1 MCSDIVVDDA
11 EDDGKEAQ
19 KELEVQPEKE
29 ATGNLLHCEFGA
41 LTLQIGLVCF
51 DIVVDDAEEY
61 TLRVME
67 AAAEKVEAEA
77 ARKEAMT
84 RPKRVLKPSHL
95 QKSPFVKK

>member
-1 MCSDIVVDDA
+1 MCSDIVVDD
-11 EDDGKEAQ
+11 G
-19 KELEVQPEKE
+19 
-29 ATGNLLHCEFGA
+29 
-41 LTLQIGLVCF
+41 
-51 DIVVDDAEEY
+51 EEY

-67 AAAEKVEAEA
+67 AAAETVEAEA

>member
-11 EDDGKEAQ
+11 EDDGKEPQ

-29 ATGNLLHCEFGA
+29 AT
-41 LTLQIGLVCF
+41 
-51 DIVVDDAEEY
+51 DDAEEY

-67 AAAEKVEAEA
+67 AAAEKVVAEA